1 MRASFMNGYKRSYY
15 VKELMSVGITK
26 VEGKQLHELD
36 DRQLKMALALNRATR
51 S

>member
-1 MRASFMNGYKRSYY
+1 MRANFMNSYKRSHY
-15 VKELMSVGITK
+15 VKELMAVGITK
-26 VEGKQLHELD
+26 VDGKSLHELN

>member
-1 MRASFMNGYKRSYY
+1 MNGYKRSYY
-15 VKELMSVGITK
+15 VKELMAVGITK
-26 VEGKQLHELD
+26 VEGKPLHELN

>member
-26 VEGKQLHELD
+26 VEDKPLHELD
-36 DRQLKMALALNRATR
+36 NRQLKMALALNRATR